1 MDVKSGPKKN
11 ICARPRKLAKMCGK
25 PVFVGHED
33 SFAINV
39 VVTVLL
45 IDEQEPFGYGYAD
58 SATSE

>member
-1 MDVKSGPKKN
+1 MDQKKN

-45 IDEQEPFGYGYAD
+45 IDDEQEPFGKPD